1 MFRQKFLAIIAL
13 SLTALFAYTPASAQ
27 EACSCQCIEG
37 TFGAPDTATWACTS
51 FLTAPAPPE
60 GCPVETT
67 CPVDTAP
74 VDPVVPE
81 IPVVEE
87 NTGAGDQVADNAD
100 AEPPVS
106 GLQCR
111 YRKVDRPDEGKFKK
125 VKVCRLSK
133 EERAEKR
140 AERKE
145 RMAAKRAKLRERLAE
160 YKAKNAD
167 TIARLRA
174 KHQAKAQYWK
184 QKNGKAGD

>member
-1 MFRQKFLAIIAL
+1 MFQQKFLATIAL
-13 SLTALFAYTPASAQ
+13 SLTALFAYAPASAQ

-51 FLTAPAPPE
+51 FLTAPAPAE

-67 CPVDTAP
+67 CPVD
-74 VDPVVPE
+74 PVVPE
-81 IPVVEE
+81 TPVVEE
-87 NTGAGDQVADNAD
+87 TDTTGEQVADNAD
-100 AEPPVS
+100 VEPPVS

-111 YRKVDRPDEGKFKK
+111 YRKVYRPDEGKFKK

-145 RMAAKRAKLRERLAE
+145 RMAAKRAQLRERLAE

-174 KHQAKAQYWK
+174 KHQAKTQYWK